1 MRAGLGF
8 TLIELTFA
16 IAIVGVLAT
25 LSYAGYESSWE
36 KSNFR
41 SMREFGVELAL
52 SQQLHRQR
60 YGRYAQGVSSNGAP
74 NANRLVLPS
83 SAKYSVVVSNSNFRG
98 YRAEVTPSASA
109 PLKLPEACRILFVE
123 SDMGIQRFG
132 ARSAS
137 NQNTS
142 ERCVPHG

>member
-8 TLIELTFA
+8 TLIEIAIA
-16 IAIVGVLAT
+16 IAIVGILAT
-25 LSYAGYESSWE
+25 LSFAGYESSWE

-60 YGRYAQGVSSNGAP
+60 YGRYAQSISSSGNP
-74 NANRLVLPS
+74 DANRLVMPSASKYQVNIS
-83 SAKYSVVVSNSNFRG
+83 SADFRG
-98 YRAEVTPSASA
+98 YRAQVKTHSNDPMR
-109 PLKLPEACRILFVE
+109 LPTDCRILVVE

-132 ARSAS
+132 SKSAT

-142 ERCVPHG
+142 DRCVPHG

>member
-8 TLIELTFA
+8 TLIELAFA
-16 IAIVGVLAT
+16 IAVVGVLAT

-41 SMREFGVELAL
+41 TMREFGVEFAL
-52 SQQLHRQR
+52 GQQLHRQR
-60 YGRYAQGVSSNGAP
+60 YGRYAENVSSSGSP

-83 SAKYSVVVSNSNFRG
+83 SAKYNVVVSTADFRG
-98 YRAEVTPSASA
+98 YRAVVKPGART
-109 PLKLPEACRILFVE
+109 PLKLPEACRILIVE

-132 ARSAS
+132 ARSAT

-142 ERCVPHG
+142 DRCVPHG

>member
-8 TLIELTFA
+8 TLIELTVA

-25 LSYAGYESSWE
+25 LSYAGYEASWE

-41 SMREFGVELAL
+41 TMREFGVELAL

-60 YGRYAQGVSSNGAP
+60 YGRYAQGVSSNGTP
-74 NANRLVLPS
+74 NANRLILPS
-83 SAKYSVVVSNSNFRG
+83 SAKYRVLVSNSDFRG
-98 YRAEVTPSASA
+98 YRAEVTPSAGA
-109 PLKLPEACRILFVE
+109 PLKLPEACRTLIVE
-123 SDMGIQRFG
+123 SEMGIQRFG
-132 ARSAS
+132 ARSAA

-142 ERCVPHG
+142 DRCVPHG

>member
-1 MRAGLGF
+1 MRSGLGF

-25 LSYAGYESSWE
+25 LGYAGYESSWE

-41 SMREFGVELAL
+41 TMREFGVELAL

-60 YGRYAQGVSSNGAP
+60 YGRYAQGVSSNGTP

-83 SAKYSVVVSNSNFRG
+83 STKYNVLVSNSDFRG
-98 YRAEVTPSASA
+98 YRAEITPSAGA
-109 PLKLPEACRILFVE
+109 PMKLPQACRILIVE

-142 ERCVPHG
+142 NQCVPHG

>member
-8 TLIELTFA
+8 TLIELAIA

-25 LSYAGYESSWE
+25 LSYAGYESAWE

-41 SMREFGVELAL
+41 SMRDFGVELAL

-60 YGRYAQGVSSNGAP
+60 YGRYAQNISSSGTP
-74 NANRLVLPS
+74 NASRLILPS
-83 SAKYSVVVSNSNFRG
+83 ASNYNVVVRNSNFRS
-98 YRAEVTPSASA
+98 YLAEVSPRENG
-109 PLKLPEACRILFVE
+109 PLRLPEACRTLIVE

>member
-74 NANRLVLPS
+74 NANRLV
-83 SAKYSVVVSNSNFRG
+83 FRG

-109 PLKLPEACRILFVE
+109 PLKLPEACRILIVE